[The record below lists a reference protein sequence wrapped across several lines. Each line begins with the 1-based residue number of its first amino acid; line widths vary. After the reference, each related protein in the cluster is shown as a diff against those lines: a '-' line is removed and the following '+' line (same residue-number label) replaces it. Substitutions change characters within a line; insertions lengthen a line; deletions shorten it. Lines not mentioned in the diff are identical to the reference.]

1 MKNIKILKP
10 WKIIEIRMKNN
21 FKLTELKLIINVI
34 VKKKYNYF
42 KYSA

>member
-1 MKNIKILKP
+1 
-10 WKIIEIRMKNN
+10 MKNN